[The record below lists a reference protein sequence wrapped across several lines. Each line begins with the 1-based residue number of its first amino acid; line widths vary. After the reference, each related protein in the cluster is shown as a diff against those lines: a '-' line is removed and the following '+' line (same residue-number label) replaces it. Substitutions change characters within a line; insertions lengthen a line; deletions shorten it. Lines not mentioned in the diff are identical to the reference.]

1 MGQELLIYLS
11 EHGSAATDLLFQL
24 ITATGEQLVFIAIIS
39 FIMWNV
45 SKPLG
50 YSLTFTLMASSLF
63 NGLIK
68 LLVAS
73 ARPFQVIEG
82 IEGKRLATA
91 EGFSFPSG
99 HTQGA
104 STFYL
109 SLALYSKHTVLLLLA
124 FLLSLAV
131 GFSRLYLGV
140 HWPIDTIA
148 GLVFGALF
156 AWLLFPRILKHC
168 SEETSVRRLSLATGI
183 VTLVLCL
190 GILIA
195 ESLAFFEEGLFE
207 SMLKLS
213 AISMGFGFG
222 TYLESRKL
230 GYSTSGTRMVKL
242 LRYLAGL
249 LGAILLLYGGKLI
262 LPEASVS
269 IILRYASASL
279 WAFYLFPMLGC
290 RIRIDREGSTLFS
303 CQKELLTPSD
313 K

>member
-1 MGQELLIYLS
+1 MGQELLVYLA
-11 EHGSAATDLLFQL
+11 EHGSVATDLIFQL

-73 ARPFQVIEG
+73 PRPFQVIES
-82 IEGKRLATA
+82 IEGKRIATA

-109 SLALYSKHTVLLLLA
+109 SIAYGSKRRVFVLLA
-124 FLLSLAV
+124 FVLSVAV

-140 HWPIDTIA
+140 HWPVDTIA

-156 AWLLFPRILKHC
+156 AWLLFPRILRL
-168 SEETSVRRLSLATGI
+168 STDTISRQRLSLSTGI

-190 GILIA
+190 GILISEA
-195 ESLAFFEEGLFE
+195 AGLFEKDVFE

-213 AISMGFGFG
+213 AISTGFGFG
-222 TYLESRKL
+222 TYLETERI
-230 GYSTSGTRMVKL
+230 GYSTQGSRMVKL

-249 LGAILLLYGGKLI
+249 LGALLLLYGGKLL
-262 LPEASVS
+262 LPAHSVS
-269 IILRYASASL
+269 ILLRYASASL
-279 WAFYLFPMLGC
+279 WAFYLYPMLGC
-290 RIRIDREGSTLFS
+290 RIRIDREGTTLFRS
-303 CQKELLTPSD
+303 EEGLLTAGD